1 MTTASP
7 SSALLP
13 RRTTAEM
20 LNLTDMAALPRRR
33 TTVTTDPPPASPTP
47 TVANLN
53 LLTSRLEGMARQRPR
68 EATVSR
74 DKFKRRESTTEL
86 LRDSPTKHHDHMKP
100 LPRDSLPT
108 VVSREAI
115 RLRDLPTDRTT
126 AITELLNILREL
138 STRPH
143 REATRSLSL
152 TTADLPLPTG
162 KSILKTREAT
172 VHLSLTT
179 TESTSPL
186 SSTATSLPRS
196 AMTFPASTATLVS
209 RCSSRDLTTVL
220 PRSLRSEDAL
230 PSRSSTET
238 PASLSVLP
246 RTSPLLREEVPLLVA
261 SHLALTSVEASAL
274 LQSVV
279 HPSKFLIMLLL
290 REATVLPRRDTE
302 PKLLLL
308 STVVSL
314 MATAEVAHTDVS
326 FIDDS
331 NIFVQ

>member
-1 MTTASP
+1 MTTSSP

-172 VHLSLTT
+172 VLLSLTT

-274 LQSVV
+274 PQSVV

-290 REATVLPRRDTE
+290 REATVLPRRDTD

-326 FIDDS
+326 IPEL